1 MRRLASLT
9 LAVVALATAAPS
21 RASAQEWPTKPV
33 HLVVP
38 FVPGGATDVLG
49 RLFAE
54 RLSPRLGQPVVI
66 ENKPGAG
73 GNVGA
78 AFVAKSP
85 PDGTTMFIA
94 SSPGFTNAE
103 ALSKDAGFS
112 VLREFAAVTLLA
124 TQSMLLDLHPSV
136 PANTVQEL
144 VAYAKARP
152 GQMSYGTPGIGTPH
166 HLTMELFKQTAGL
179 DIVHVPYR
187 GGAPMTQ
194 DLLAGQVPLMFGS
207 YVIAGPHLKTG
218 KMKAIA
224 SSSSR
229 RTPQTPEIPSI
240 AEQGYPGFHV
250 ESWFALVAPKATPAA
265 AIARMT
271 REVQTVLQGD
281 DFKQRLLQIGFEPP
295 PVMTSKEFGELLAS
309 DVAKWSKVV
318 KDVGIKAE

>member
-1 MRRLASLT
+1 MRRLASAL
-9 LAVVALATAAPS
+9 LAAFSVAGGAIAP
-21 RASAQEWPTKPV
+21 ASAQEWPTKPV

-54 RLSPRLGQPVVI
+54 RLAPRLGQPVLI

-78 AFVAKSP
+78 AYVAKSP
-85 PDGTTMFIA
+85 PDGHTIFIA

-103 ALSKDAGFS
+103 ALSKDAGFNA
-112 VLREFAAVTLLA
+112 VREFAAVTLLA

-136 PANTVQEL
+136 PASSLQEF
-144 VAYAKARP
+144 VAYVKARP
-152 GQMSYGTPGIGTPH
+152 GQLSYGTPGIGTPH

-179 DIVHVPYR
+179 DVVHVPYR

-194 DLLAGQVPLMFGS
+194 DLLAGQVQMMFGS

-218 KMKAIA
+218 KMKAVA

-250 ESWFALVAPKATPAA
+250 ESWFGLVAPVATPAA

-271 REVQTVLQGD
+271 KEVQAVLEIE
-281 DFKQRLLQIGFEPP
+281 DFKQRLLQIGFESPP
-295 PVMTSKEFGELLAS
+295 MLTSKDFGALLVA

-318 KDVGIKAE
+318 KDVGIKPE

>member
-1 MRRLASLT
+1 MRQLACALLAS
-9 LAVVALATAAPS
+9 VALMASAASQATAQDWPS
-21 RASAQEWPTKPV
+21 KPV

-54 RLSPRLGQPVVI
+54 RLTSRLGQPVLI

-78 AFVAKSP
+78 ALVAKSP
-85 PDGTTMFIA
+85 PDGLTMFIA

-112 VLREFAAVTLLA
+112 AVREFAAVTLLA
-124 TQSMLLDLHPSV
+124 TQSMLLDLNPSV
-136 PANTVQEL
+136 PTNTLAEF
-144 VAYAKARP
+144 VAYVKARP
-152 GQMSYGTPGIGTPH
+152 GQLSYGTPGIGTPH

-194 DLLAGQVPLMFGS
+194 DLLAGQVQMMFGS

-224 SSSSR
+224 STSMR
-229 RTPQTPEIPSI
+229 RTPQTPEIPSV
-240 AEQGYPGFHV
+240 AEQGFPGFHV
-250 ESWFALVAPKATPAA
+250 ESWFGLVTPIATPDA
-265 AIARMT
+265 AISRMT
-271 REVQTVLQGD
+271 KEVQAVLEVEE
-281 DFKQRLLQIGFEPP
+281 FKQKLLQIGFEPP
-295 PVMTSKEFGELLAS
+295 PVMTSKELGAVLVA

-318 KDVGIKAE
+318 KDAGMKPE